1 MKKLVLLH
9 NSKMFKYIT
18 KFAVE
23 AILGILMIIFSIA
36 FYLVLGHPENWKFI
50 LAHTTGIIVQISL
63 ILTLSYRI
71 YRFKFKFYNK
81 YSIYSLIFCIL
92 GFVFMLLGY
101 NLFLIEGLSPYIHA
115 PTSLIFDIATIF
127 SCSINVWLD
136 ELATKKH
143 MEHI

>member
-1 MKKLVLLH
+1 MIKCL
-9 NSKMFKYIT
+9 T
-18 KFAVE
+18 KFAIE
-23 AILGILMIIFSIA
+23 AILSILIIIFSVS
-36 FYLVLGHPENWKFI
+36 FYLVFGHPDHWKFI
-50 LAHTTGIIVQISL
+50 LAHSTGVIVQISL

-92 GFVFMLLGY
+92 GFTFMLLGY

-115 PTSLIFDIATIF
+115 PTNLIFDIATLF
-127 SCSINVWLD
+127 SCSISIWLD